1 MGKWIIP
8 FATRS
13 EQKMQVEVSG
23 LSGNN
28 NITLDGG
35 PSPIVISE
43 DNEEYAFHPVR
54 LQSGNL
60 KIVIDSTVDWRS
72 MLPTSATD
80 RPVVLRRTSGTYSEV
95 LWIGYI
101 QPDAYDMEMMSPM
114 QEISLPV
121 FCRLSA
127 LEGQD
132 ISGQHGHIGNFAE
145 LLQDILTNTGY
156 TDYYFTGIN
165 IVEWLSKKV
174 NYSLFYE
181 FDDDNKVYRPK
192 KDKLEILQEICTFF
206 GWSLRS
212 QSERLYFLSD
222 DAAYAN
228 TGLSYIDS
236 QELYDIALGNTVTPT
251 IVSYDSLNI
260 STVQFADD
268 DYELNLVSGK
278 KKVTVESD
286 ISPIESA
293 LEISSSRLGEYGKN
307 YPIKYKKIQIGSSFG
322 DPTPLHI
329 FKTEYNKTEGE
340 VIQVDQKTYY
350 KVTYDLDE
358 VVLTA
363 YNGQGLEKFAYT
375 SPYGIDTYES
385 WNLNTKHTINLNWQL
400 EWAPDNL
407 HARGSNQFP
416 YFKISTKNHFSLNS
430 GILAISSVM
439 AFQWAGLYNDKIQ
452 LVELNP
458 KGTMDI
464 SIVVGNKCYY
474 PGDSSTAAG
483 WHTFTQ
489 GAPMRFTI
497 ATGTDLPG
505 SGDITGTGN
514 IPSNRVITIN
524 SNNYVVKDKP
534 EYDGYGVPVDT
545 ALAGPIEIYFWKL
558 QLQNYNDEN
567 SKFYHANWVYFR
579 DFAIDFHKNVNQA
592 EFNDTDRNQYVVE
605 NSDAFTDEEDIET
618 IFASD
623 KNNKYGIGLIMNA
636 DGTYCSELSYDDGDG
651 ITQKHP
657 EQVLAER
664 VATFYSKAKRQI
676 QMSIFR
682 SQQLLPSTQLI
693 EHDGTEYMQLS
704 QEIDYQEEAITLN
717 IIEK

>member
-1 MGKWIIP
+1 MAKWIIP

-13 EQKMQVEVSG
+13 GQQMQIEIDG
-23 LSGNN
+23 APGNQ

-43 DNEEYAFHPVR
+43 DDEKYAFHPVR
-54 LQSGNL
+54 LQSGEI

-156 TDYYFTGIN
+156 TDYYFTGID

-192 KDKLEILQEICTFF
+192 KDKLEILQEMCTFF

-286 ISPIESA
+286 INPIDS
-293 LEISSSRLGEYGKN
+293 LMNISSDMLEKYGKE
-307 YPIKYKKIQIGSSFG
+307 YPIYYQYFRAPTSLEQKKDLHVFTTQRTVSPQITY
-322 DPTPLHI
+322 DM
-329 FKTEYNKTEGE
+329 GE
-340 VIQVDQKTYY
+340 V
-350 KVTYDLDE
+350 L
-358 VVLTA
+358 LTA
-363 YNGQGLEKFAYT
+363 NNGQGSSAPYYVA
-375 SPYGIDTYES
+375 PYGFDAYKG
-385 WNLNTKHTINLNWQL
+385 NLSTKHNINMDWQL
-400 EWAPDNL
+400 EWIPDGKTI
-407 HARGSNQFP
+407 HGYSNP
-416 YFKISTKNHFSLNS
+416 YFSITSKNHLSVFNGILSISANVAMKYIGLNDDEDEYVAEDYVPRGNILVSVKVGDKYWNGLNS
-430 GILAISSVM
+430 WV
-439 AFQWAGLYNDKIQ
+439 
-452 LVELNP
+452 
-458 KGTMDI
+458 
-464 SIVVGNKCYY
+464 
-474 PGDSSTAAG
+474 DSPVN
-483 WHTFTQ
+483 FNI
-489 GAPMRFTI
+489 PI
-497 ATGTDLPG
+497 G
-505 SGDITGTGN
+505 SENSEPDEDGN
-514 IPSNRVITIN
+514 IKGKGEILSNRTITIG
-524 SNNYVVKDKP
+524 SDNYVVKDKP
-534 EYDGYGVPVDT
+534 EYTGYGIPVNT
-545 ALAGPIEIYFWKL
+545 AIAGVVTISFHKLDITPTQKFLGKNYVNISNIEIKF
-558 QLQNYNDEN
+558 QN
-567 SKFYHANWVYFR
+567 
-579 DFAIDFHKNVNQA
+579 NVNQ
-592 EFNDTDRNQYVVE
+592 EVFNDTDVNKYIVE

-618 IFASD
+618 MFASD

-651 ITQKHP
+651 VVQKHP

-693 EHDGTEYMQLS
+693 EHDGTQYIQLS